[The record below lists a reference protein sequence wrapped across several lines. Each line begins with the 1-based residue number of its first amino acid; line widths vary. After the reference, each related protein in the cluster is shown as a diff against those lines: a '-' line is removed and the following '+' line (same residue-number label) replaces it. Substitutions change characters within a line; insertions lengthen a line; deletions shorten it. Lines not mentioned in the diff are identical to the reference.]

1 MVTAYEVHNLSFHRP
16 KPSSFMHKH
25 SLKLVQLQDLQA
37 SRPTTSEGRNIYG
50 SLRQLS
56 PRHFRGALSVYL
68 AGSPHS
74 ATAI

>member
-1 MVTAYEVHNLSFHRP
+1 MLTAYEDLNLSLYRR

-50 SLRQLS
+50 SL
-56 PRHFRGALSVYL
+56 
-68 AGSPHS
+68 
-74 ATAI
+74 